1 MGKLALIG
9 APTSAGAFAPGQEK
23 APQAIRR
30 AGLVERF
37 AEAGIAVH
45 DLGDTSRF
53 RWTPDHAGPSVQN
66 VDAVRSGAADVAR
79 LVEKAYRTA
88 DVVLVLG
95 GDCTVEFGTVSGMLE
110 LNERIGLVYFDM
122 HPDLNV
128 PSSVNDGTLDWMGT
142 AHMLGVDGSDERFS
156 RSGPRYPL
164 LEPEQVL
171 LFGWRP
177 EQSRPWELEHI
188 EKLGLVGIEMN
199 DLAADPKGAATH
211 ALEYMTTRFDR
222 VLVHFDVD
230 VIDFVDTP
238 LSENTGRNIGLTL
251 DQAMT
256 GLSALMSDAAVAT
269 LTVTELN
276 PDHGAE
282 DGSTLRLFSER
293 LVDGLAAHPSLEAS
307 RL

>member
-23 APQAIRR
+23 APEALRR
-30 AGLVERF
+30 TGLIERLT
-37 AEAGIAVH
+37 AAGIAVR
-45 DLGDTSRF
+45 DLGNTPRF
-53 RWTPDHAGPSVQN
+53 RWTPDPAAPSAQN
-66 VDAVRSGAADVAR
+66 VEAVSDGAADVAR
-79 LVEKAYRTA
+79 LVDKAHGTA
-88 DVVLVLG
+88 DVILVLG
-95 GDCTVEFGTVSGMLE
+95 GDCTIEFGTVSGMLG

-128 PSSVNDGTLDWMGT
+128 PSSVVDGTLDWMGT

-164 LEPEQVL
+164 LEPEQVF

-177 EQSRPWELEHI
+177 EQSRPWEREQI
-188 EKLGLVGIEMN
+188 EKLGLGGIELKEVAS
-199 DLAADPKGAATH
+199 DSERAATR
-211 ALEYMTTRFDR
+211 ALEYMAERFDR

-230 VIDFVDTP
+230 IVDFVDAP

-256 GLSALMSDAAVAT
+256 GLRALMRDATVAS

-282 DGSTLRLFSER
+282 DGSTLRSFSES
-293 LVDGLAAHPSLEAS
+293 LVDALSAHPSLEPS
-307 RL
+307 HS